1 MTTGNFAN
9 WDGNMTDLGPLY
21 PFVGWE
27 GAMAV
32 ILLVAWVIWH
42 IWQIRMENKLHDDHA
57 RMLRQGDNLVQATL
71 EEHSIE
77 RM

>member
-9 WDGNMTDLGPLY
+9 WDGNMTELGPLY

-27 GAMAV
+27 MAMV
-32 ILLVAWVIWH
+32 IILLVCWVVWH
-42 IWQIRMENKLHDDHA
+42 IWQIKMENALHDEHA
-57 RMLRQGDNLVQATL
+57 RHLRQGDNLNKAVMS
-71 EEHSIE
+71 EHSIE

>member
-9 WDGNMTDLGPLY
+9 WDGNMADLGPLY

-27 GAMAV
+27 MAMV
-32 ILLVAWVIWH
+32 IILLICWVVWH
-42 IWQIRMENKLHDDHA
+42 IWQIKIENATHDEA
-57 RMLRQGDNLVQATL
+57 ASELRKGDNLHKAAMS
-71 EEHSIE
+71 EHSIE